1 MSSFSFLTFTLE
13 FWRRRCRIIKLKEI
27 SENFYFGLFFKS
39 YDYFYEMNAFIYQNS
54 KLSVNLCTLGTMALY
69 SENLNFFIAKNI
81 FSFSTILKRL
91 QKICTLWGLRQ
102 TSDLKAAPVND
113 GHLTYSDTLI
123 LYSRFFLIPFVGTW
137 VGIFLSKYTIIQ
149 FKLK

>member
-1 MSSFSFLTFTLE
+1 MAQRLVIEPNANSIVKNKAHILSSFSFLTFTLE

-102 TSDLKAAPVND
+102 TSDRKAAGANECWSFVVN
-113 GHLTYSDTLI
+113 
-123 LYSRFFLIPFVGTW
+123 
-137 VGIFLSKYTIIQ
+137 
-149 FKLK
+149 

>member
-69 SENLNFFIAKNI
+69 PENLNFFIAKNI

-102 TSDLKAAPVND
+102 TSDRKAAPTND
-113 GHLTYSDTLI
+113 SHLEQSDTQA
-123 LYSRFFLIPFVGTW
+123 S
-137 VGIFLSKYTIIQ
+137 IFYFCKSYM
-149 FKLK
+149 